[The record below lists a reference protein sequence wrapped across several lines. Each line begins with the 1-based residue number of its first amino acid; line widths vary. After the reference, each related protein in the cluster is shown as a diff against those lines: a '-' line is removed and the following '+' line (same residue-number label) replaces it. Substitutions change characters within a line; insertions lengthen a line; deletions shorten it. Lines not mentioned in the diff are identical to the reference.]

1 MAQPEIASKPVTKES
16 RIRAEKE
23 KYNKHD
29 KFDREEKGQGR
40 SGQKNNAQKNE
51 KKAGRFIKPVKPVE
65 KPVEKKE
72 DEIRT
77 VTLPDRMTIRE
88 LADILKCSQFK
99 EISETGHEVNLESP
113 EKLASLLREFYRSI

>member
-29 KFDREEKGQGR
+29 KFEREEKEQGR
-40 SGQKNNAQKNE
+40 SGQKNNSQKNE
-51 KKAGRFIKPVKPVE
+51 KKAGKFIKPVKPVE
-65 KPVEKKE
+65 KPAEKKE
-72 DEIRT
+72 DEIKT

-88 LADILKCSQFK
+88 LADILKVQAAAIVKKLFLQG
-99 EISETGHEVNLESP
+99 TMVTVNHEVDYET
-113 EKLASLLREFYRSI
+113 A